1 MSKIR
6 ASQHRHGPQAG
17 AQRFPGAAGFSLVEL
32 LVVIAVIGIL
42 LGLLLPAVQMARETG
57 RRSACSNNLRQLSLG
72 MLNYESAQKTLPT
85 GGWGWD
91 WTADP
96 DRSTGRDQ
104 PGNWLFAVLPYV
116 EQLALHQLGRDG
128 KADEWTTT
136 QLEGSARRCQ
146 LPFPMANCPSRRP
159 SRPFGTQFHGGSLTP
174 RGSNTITTTARGDYA
189 ACSGDQWAEHAGGPA
204 SLAAEKDYPWPD
216 KSTVANGVSFFHSA
230 TPIADIPDGTTTTYL
245 LGEKYL
251 NPNHYFNGADP
262 ADNEDLYSGFNNDN
276 HRIAFFNPITGAA
289 LTPRQDYPGLT
300 SPLSFGSAHA
310 GSCFMSFCDGSV
322 RTISYTIDPETHR
335 RLANRRDGLKVVL
348 P

>member
-1 MSKIR
+1 MSRNR
-6 ASQHRHGPQAG
+6 ARQRRRGPQARTRSIP
-17 AQRFPGAAGFSLVEL
+17 AAAGFSLVEL

-42 LGLLLPAVQMARETG
+42 LGLLLPAVQQARETG

-72 MLNYESAQKTLPT
+72 MLNYESALKTLPT

-116 EQLALHQLGRDG
+116 EQLALHQLGSDG
-128 KADEWTTT
+128 KPDEWTTT
-136 QLEGSARRCQ
+136 QLEAAARRCQ
-146 LPFPMANCPSRRP
+146 LSLSMANCPSRRP

-189 ACSGDQWAEHAGGPA
+189 ACSGDQWAEHGSGPA

-251 NPNHYFNGADP
+251 NPNNYFNGADP

-276 HRIAFFNPITGAA
+276 HRIAFFNAVTGVA

-300 SPLSFGSAHA
+300 DTLSFGSAHA

-322 RTISYTIDPETHR
+322 RAISYTIDPETHR
-335 RLANRRDGLKVVL
+335 RLANRKDGLSVEL

>member
-17 AQRFPGAAGFSLVEL
+17 AQRFPVAAGFSLVEL

-42 LGLLLPAVQMARETG
+42 LGLLLPAVQQARETG

-96 DRSTGRDQ
+96 DRSTGSDQ

-116 EQLALHQLGRDG
+116 EQLSIHQLGRDG

-146 LPFPMANCPSRRP
+146 LPLPMANCPSRRP
-159 SRPFGTQFHGGSLTP
+159 SRPFGTRFHGGSITP

-204 SLAAEKDYPWPD
+204 SLAAEKNYPWPD

-276 HRIAFFNPITGAA
+276 HRIAFFNPITGTA

-335 RLANRRDGLKVVL
+335 RLANRRDGLSVKL